1 MQQMIEAVI
10 WTLNCVE
17 VHGENNLDAL
27 LASIQ
32 TLRKV
37 LAEMNKEAE
46 DGRTD
51 TKNNK

>member
-10 WTLNCVE
+10 RTLNCVE
-17 VHGENNLDAL
+17 VHGEGNLDAL

-37 LAEMNKEAE
+37 LAEMEA
-46 DGRTD
+46 DNGRTD
-51 TKNNK
+51 TKDNK

>member
-10 WTLNCVE
+10 RTLNCVE
-17 VHGENNLDAL
+17 VHGESNLDAL

-37 LAEMNKEAE
+37 LSEMQKEVD

-51 TKNNK
+51 T